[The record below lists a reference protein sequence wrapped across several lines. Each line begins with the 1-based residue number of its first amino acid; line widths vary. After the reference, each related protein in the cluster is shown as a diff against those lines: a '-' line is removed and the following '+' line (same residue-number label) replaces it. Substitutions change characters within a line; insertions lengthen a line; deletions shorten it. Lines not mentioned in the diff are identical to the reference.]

1 MKKESILRRVPAIL
15 VALIILYLS
24 SRSTLP
30 MPLPPVLGMDK
41 LAHFAAF
48 AVLSFFAC
56 FWISAESWSRRPL
69 FFFFAVVVAV
79 SFYGILDEFHQSF
92 VPNRIPSAADW
103 VADTLGAAFGAFVFR
118 RIVRRAGKFR
128 QSELY
133 ESWMEVIMSGRL
145 SISDDNA
152 PFKVFRI
159 LWRGM
164 CFQPMNCGKSSI

>member
-1 MKKESILRRVPAIL
+1 MRIHCTLLRRVPAIL
-15 VALIILYLS
+15 VAFLILYLS

-69 FFFFAVVVAV
+69 FHFLAVVVAV

-103 VADTLGAAFGAFVFR
+103 VADTLGAVFGAFVFR
-118 RIVRRAGKFR
+118 RILKRAGKFR
-128 QSELY
+128 AE
-133 ESWMEVIMSGRL
+133 
-145 SISDDNA
+145 
-152 PFKVFRI
+152 
-159 LWRGM
+159 
-164 CFQPMNCGKSSI
+164 